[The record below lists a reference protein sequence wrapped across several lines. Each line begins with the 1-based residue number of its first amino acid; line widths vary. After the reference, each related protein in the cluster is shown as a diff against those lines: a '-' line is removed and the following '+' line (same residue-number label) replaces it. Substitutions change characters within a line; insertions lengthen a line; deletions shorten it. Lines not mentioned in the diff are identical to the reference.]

1 MTTPTITSELR
12 IKRENRLIYRARN
25 ARLEIFTKID
35 EKFIWQLL
43 WHTHIGETVLHS
55 VVRSPLF
62 YIQISF
68 EK

>member
-35 EKFIWQLL
+35 EKFIWHLL
-43 WHTHIGETVLHS
+43 WYTHIGEPALHS
-55 VVRSPLF
+55 FMGPSLF
-62 YIQISF
+62 YGQISF
-68 EK
+68 DK